1 MTAPET
7 RSVVRGAPKPAV
19 GTARPPGTRRL
30 VRPPG
35 VYAPQDDSFLL
46 AEALAREPLPA
57 GARVLDVGTGTG
69 ALAIAA
75 ARRGRGVRVTA
86 VDASRRAVLTA
97 RVNALLAG
105 CRVEVRRG
113 DLLTPVAGRRFD
125 LVLANPPYV
134 PSPDGAF
141 PGRGPARA
149 WEAGDDGRAVLDQL
163 CAEAPPL
170 LRTAG
175 VLLLVQSALSGEER
189 TLELLRRAGMA
200 AEVVDRRSVPFGPV
214 LRERADWLR
223 ERGLLAAGQDKE
235 ELVVVRGRYIS

>member
-1 MTAPET
+1 MRGTA
-7 RSVVRGAPKPAV
+7 KPAV
-19 GTARPPGTRRL
+19 GAARPRGARRL

-46 AEALAREPLPA
+46 AEALEREPLPA

-69 ALAIAA
+69 ALAVAA
-75 ARRGRGVRVTA
+75 ARRGHGVRVTA
-86 VDASRRAVLTA
+86 VDASLRAVLTA
-97 RVNALLAG
+97 RLNALLAG

-113 DLLTPVAGRRFD
+113 DLLAPVADRRFD

-134 PSPDGAF
+134 PSPDGTF

-163 CAEAPPL
+163 CVEAPPL
-170 LRTAG
+170 LRSSG
-175 VLLLVQSALSGEER
+175 VLLLVQSALSGADR
-189 TLELLRRAGMA
+189 TLELLRRAGME
-200 AEVVDRRSVPFGPV
+200 AEVADRRSVPFGPV
-214 LRERADWLR
+214 LRARAGWLR

-235 ELVVVRGRYIS
+235 ELVVIRGRRTP